1 MKKLEL
7 KLRHFDE
14 LETIMDRER
23 ETLEYQRAKLVEDR
37 QSFHMDQFKDMQMR
51 AKQEAMTREM
61 KTEGGGS
68 SPMPPP
74 PLPQNQAQL
83 VTN

>member
-23 ETLEYQRAKLVEDR
+23 ETLEYQRSRLIEDR
-37 QSFHMDQFKDMQMR
+37 QLFHMDQVKDKQRR
-51 AKQEAMTREM
+51 ARETALEREL
-61 KTEGGGS
+61 KTEGG

-74 PLPQNQAQL
+74 PPPPQNQAQL
-83 VTN
+83 VSSS